1 MHRKILLV
9 DDNLDAVET
18 LAMLLRL
25 DGHAVSTAITGPQAV
40 EMAKSCQPELIL
52 LDIGLPGLNGYD
64 VARRIRGMDELA
76 GVRIYAVTGYGSQ
89 QDRERALESGFNGHF
104 PKPLEYEQ
112 LRQLL
117 A

>member
-1 MHRKILLV
+1 
-9 DDNLDAVET
+9 
-18 LAMLLRL
+18 
-25 DGHAVSTAITGPQAV
+25 
-40 EMAKSCQPELIL
+40 
-52 LDIGLPGLNGYD
+52 
-64 VARRIRGMDELA
+64 MDELV

-112 LRQLL
+112 LRALL